1 MNDVSKC
8 KFESGIVPYMYGEMA
23 VREATEFESHLLAC
37 STCTDE
43 FAAVS
48 AARYEVYE
56 WKKLEFDPLAT
67 PVMEIPQMEPVG
79 VGSWVEKLRMAF
91 AGSWAVPGVAFAGL
105 ALAVAFTSFLILS
118 RSERGDV
125 ARNNTNSPSGNT
137 VALETKPAPA
147 TLAKQQP
154 EADKN
159 DTPSQPRPVR
169 VSEPKPNQARRVERA
184 IDRAPKAIPVHMNAT
199 KNPKAPT
206 LNNFDDE
213 EDTSLRLAELFENID
228 TRD

>member
-23 VREATEFESHLLAC
+23 VSEATEFESHLLEC

-56 WKKLEFDPLAT
+56 WKKLEFEPLAT
-67 PVMEIPQMEPVG
+67 PVIEIPQMEPAG
-79 VGSWVEKLRMAF
+79 VTSWMEKLRTVF
-91 AGSWAVPGVAFAGL
+91 AGSWAVPGVAFAAL
-105 ALAVAFTSFLILS
+105 ALAVAFTSFFILS
-118 RSERGDV
+118 RSDSGDV
-125 ARNNTNSPSGNT
+125 AMNNSNVPAANT
-137 VALETKPAPA
+137 VAPETKPAQA
-147 TLAKQQP
+147 TLAEDGSEP
-154 EADKN
+154 DKSVA
-159 DTPSQPRPVR
+159 PSQPRPVR
-169 VSEPKPNQARRVERA
+169 VSDPKPNQARRVERA
-184 IDRAPKAIPVHMNAT
+184 IDRAPKAIPVHMNA

-206 LNNFDDE
+206 LNDFDDE
-213 EDTSLRLAELFENID
+213 DDTSLRLAELFENID